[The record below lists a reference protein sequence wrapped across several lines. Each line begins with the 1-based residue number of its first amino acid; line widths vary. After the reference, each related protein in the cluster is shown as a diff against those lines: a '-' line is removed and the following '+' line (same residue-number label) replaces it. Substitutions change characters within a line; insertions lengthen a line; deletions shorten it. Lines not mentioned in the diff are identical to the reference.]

1 MKSIACSVCKRP
13 IRTAFGSALNKI
25 RPVVCRNCFGEQSY
39 GGSAA
44 SKYSPVP
51 AAQMGGTDRA
61 S

>member
-1 MKSIACSVCKRP
+1 MKTVPCSVCKRP
-13 IRTAFGSALNKI
+13 MRTAFGSNLLKI

-39 GGSAA
+39 GGSS
-44 SKYSPVP
+44 SKNSLVP

>member
-1 MKSIACSVCKRP
+1 MKSVSCSVCKRP
-13 IRTAFGSALNKI
+13 MRTASGSALLKI

-39 GGSAA
+39 GGGG
-44 SKYSPVP
+44 SKYSLVP